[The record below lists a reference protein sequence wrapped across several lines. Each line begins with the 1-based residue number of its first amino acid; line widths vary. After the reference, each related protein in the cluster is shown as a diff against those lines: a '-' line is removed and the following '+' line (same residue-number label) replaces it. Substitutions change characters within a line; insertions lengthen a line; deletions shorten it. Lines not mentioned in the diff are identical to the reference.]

1 MKLALASTH
10 ADVQLF
16 TWTPV
21 HGRPKQS
28 ATGDGRWTVETDKG
42 SITAAKV
49 VLATNAHTRNFF
61 PEDSLLHSQ
70 SVRLARFKAARRTAG

>member
-21 HGRPKQS
+21 DTVTPS
-28 ATGDGRWTVETDKG
+28 ASKLGRWDIKTDKG
-42 SITAAKV
+42 VFSSDSVI
-49 VLATNAHTRNFF
+49 LCTNAHTKNFF
-61 PEDSLLHSQ
+61 PESTLIHHQCVLLLHS
-70 SVRLARFKAARRTAG
+70 VPYAR